1 MPEVRSVKRDHSVD
15 DIEHAVFKIVLW
27 ATRNDIHRE
36 TMRRARCDLP
46 GGHVWL
52 LARLEPFAPVRLG
65 ELASVL
71 GIDNSTLT
79 PQAQRLE
86 RDGLVVREAD
96 PSDGRA
102 SLLRVTEAGRQLLE
116 RLHASRGTSLAE
128 RLADWPAAERARA
141 AAILVRVAAAL

>member
-1 MPEVRSVKRDHSVD
+1 MPDGRPSQRDDSVR
-15 DIEHAVFKIVLW
+15 DIEHAISAIVLW

-46 GGHVWL
+46 SGHVWL
-52 LARLEPFAPVRLG
+52 LTRLETCGPVRLG
-65 ELASVL
+65 ELAALL

-86 RDGLVVREAD
+86 REGLVVRETD

-102 SLLRVTEAGRQLLE
+102 ALLRVTRTGERLLA
-116 RLHASRGTSLAE
+116 RLHASRRTLLVE
-128 RLADWPAAERARA
+128 RLAEWPAADRARA
-141 AAILVRVAAAL
+141 AAILFRLASAL